1 MEEPT
6 NPKPNILEVV
16 HGHTFS
22 ADGTAKLDAA
32 LCKAKE
38 EMVSK
43 VAVDTD
49 NPFFKNKY
57 ASLAALLEAT
67 TKPLAKHG
75 IVIKQHYTNGF
86 LHTRMSHT
94 SGESETSIY
103 QLPAYKNDSQGLG
116 SAISYARRYAYM
128 AILGLVADKDDDG
141 NDSMPMPEKLA
152 PKAKPKPPFLPNK

>member
-1 MEEPT
+1 MEEQP

-22 ADGTAKLDAA
+22 GDGTAKLDAA

-75 IVIKQHYTNGF
+75 IVIKQHYTNGS

-103 QLPAYKNDSQGLG
+103 QLPAHKNDSQGLG

-128 AILGLVADKDDDG
+128 AILGLAADKDDDG
-141 NDSMPMPEKLA
+141 NDSIPIEKPAVKLA
-152 PKAKPKPPFLPNK
+152 RPKPFSTK

>member
-6 NPKPNILEVV
+6 NQTFKPLEVV
-16 HGHTFS
+16 YGHTFS

-32 LCKAKE
+32 LCKVKE

-75 IVIKQHYTNGF
+75 IVIKQHHTNGF

-94 SGESETSIY
+94 SGEWEMSIY

-128 AILGLVADKDDDG
+128 AILGLAADKDDDG
-141 NDSMPMPEKLA
+141 NDSMPMPEKPA
-152 PKAKPKPPFLPNK
+152 SKPARPKPPFLPK